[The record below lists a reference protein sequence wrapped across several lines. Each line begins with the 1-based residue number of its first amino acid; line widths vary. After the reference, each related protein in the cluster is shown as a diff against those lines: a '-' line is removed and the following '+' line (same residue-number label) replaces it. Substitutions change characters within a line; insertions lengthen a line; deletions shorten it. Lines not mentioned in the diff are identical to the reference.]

1 MNKYDI
7 LAEKIRASRQNI
19 RQALQG
25 EYTARESLFSN
36 LVSQKEQEQRAL
48 QELKDRPKRKIEDLA
63 QQQEEKK
70 AEEEEEKK
78 GEVVVED
85 DEEED
90 EENKED
96 FIIDFNLIDTTN
108 KVSLKN
114 KGLDDLYVRR
124 KTLDDGNVSVSIFQK
139 QTKKGSTDVSKDI
152 PLGNIMTDEDG
163 LLRIIEVDDLEFLTS
178 LLDLIKN
185 KRSRTYLRDRIEL
198 AGEKLITGRGLEN
211 NLKLLLGSYLAKNN
225 SPQLLKQI
233 NYILEKL
240 NKNKIF

>member
-48 QELKDRPKRKIEDLA
+48 QELIDRPKRKIEDIV
-63 QQQEEKK
+63 EEKK
-70 AEEEEEKK
+70 AEEEKK

>member
-7 LAEKIRASRQNI
+7 LAEKIRESRQNI

-25 EYTARESLFSN
+25 EYTSRESLFSN

-48 QELKDRPKRKIEDLA
+48 QELKDRPKRKIEDIV
-63 QQQEEKK
+63 EEKK
-70 AEEEEEKK
+70 AEEEKK
-78 GEVVVED
+78 ADVVVED

-96 FIIDFNLIDTTN
+96 FLIDFNLIDTTN

-225 SPQLLKQI
+225 SPQLLNQI
-233 NYILEKL
+233 NYILDKL
-240 NKNKIF
+240 KNKMF

>member
-7 LAEKIRASRQNI
+7 LAEKIRESRKNI

-25 EYTARESLFSN
+25 EYTSRESLFSN

-48 QELKDRPKRKIEDLA
+48 QELIDRPKRKIEDIV
-63 QQQEEKK
+63 EEKK
-70 AEEEEEKK
+70 AEEEKK

-225 SPQLLKQI
+225 SPQLLNQI
-233 NYILEKL
+233 NYILDKL
-240 NKNKIF
+240 KNKMF